1 MSCAIY
7 GQVEHCECVVGW
19 VVQSSIIWLVKASS
33 DPDQTMHVAEGL
45 TLTTSVLI
53 GSGVQLY
60 VISLC

>member
-1 MSCAIY
+1 M
-7 GQVEHCECVVGW
+7 VGW

-33 DPDQTMHVAEGL
+33 DPDQTMHVIEGL

>member
-1 MSCAIY
+1 M
-7 GQVEHCECVVGW
+7 VGW